1 MLIEAA
7 GILKE
12 TPSACR
18 TYLVCSIDAF
28 LPELAEYV
36 MLQLQFFTQV
46 MLKAVLFDMDGTLGD
61 TLPLC
66 VEAYRQC
73 VAEQTG
79 YTPTREEVV
88 SWFGLSDRGVLAGLL
103 HMTPDDP
110 ALPIERFVAAY
121 ERLHGELAP
130 EPFPGAEDMLRAVKS
145 AGLRVGLIS
154 GKEHFTALPT
164 VRYYGMEGLFE
175 WFGLGKPTH
184 NCKAERLQEVMQLWE
199 LQPHELIYVGDA
211 PSDIELCHSVGVR
224 IINAAWASTA
234 PAEEQACLALQPEYR
249 LHHFNEL
256 LPLILS
262 L

>member
-1 MLIEAA
+1 
-7 GILKE
+7 
-12 TPSACR
+12 
-18 TYLVCSIDAF
+18 
-28 LPELAEYV
+28 
-36 MLQLQFFTQV
+36 

-73 VAEQTG
+73 VQEITGHCPDKAEVIS
-79 YTPTREEVV
+79 Y
-88 SWFGLSDRGVLAGLL
+88 FGLSDRGVLAGLL
-103 HMTPDDP
+103 GMDCNDP
-110 ALPIERFVAAY
+110 SLPIDRFVAAY

-130 EPFPGAEDMLRAVKS
+130 APFPGAVEMLRAVKN

-154 GKEHFTALPT
+154 GKEHYTAMPT
-164 VRYYGMEGLFE
+164 VAYYGMEGLFE

-184 NCKAERLQEVMQLWE
+184 NCKAERLQEIMQLWGLE
-199 LQPHELIYVGDA
+199 PHEIIYVGDA
-211 PSDIELCHSVGVR
+211 PSDIELCHSEGVR

-234 PAEEQACLALQPEYR
+234 ADDAAACEARNPEFR
-249 LHHFNEL
+249 LNQFHEL